1 MVSRFVLINSDGS
14 NKIPGGAK
22 LRGKNVFTI
31 SAITVSFLRFSK
43 QQEYLLFKTT
53 IQIVY

>member
-1 MVSRFVLINSDGS
+1 MVSKFVMINSDGS
-14 NKIPGGAK
+14 NKISAGAK